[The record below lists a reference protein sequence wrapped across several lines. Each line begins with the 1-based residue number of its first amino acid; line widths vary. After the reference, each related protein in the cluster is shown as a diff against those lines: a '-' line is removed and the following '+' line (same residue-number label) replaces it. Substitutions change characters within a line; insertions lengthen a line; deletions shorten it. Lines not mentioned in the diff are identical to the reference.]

1 MMQNQIQCPKCGEI
15 FQIGENYYNQIVNQ
29 IKDKEIQ
36 KRVQEKEEQFKVEID
51 NALKNAILET
61 EKKFEKD
68 LSNKSIEIA
77 QLKSQLSTN
86 EKDREL
92 AVKNATSTKDK
103 EIYKK
108 EQDINNLNREIENL
122 KKESENNERNIKEKY
137 EGKLKEKDELIAQ
150 YKDFKAR
157 QNVKLLGETLEQHC
171 EIEFNKFRTLGF
183 QNSYFEKDNDIHTG
197 SKGDYIF
204 RELDED
210 KSEIISIMFEMKNE
224 GDLTATKKKN
234 EDFLKKLD
242 KDRTDKKCEYA
253 VLVSM
258 LEMDNEYYNSGIV
271 DMSYKYPKM
280 YVIRPQFF
288 IPLITLLKN
297 AALKSLSYKKALIL
311 QQNENID
318 ITNFENEMNEF
329 KEQFSR
335 NYGLAKDK
343 FEKAI
348 KHIDETI
355 RHLQN
360 VRSELLGS
368 ENQLRLAN
376 EKAEKLSIKKL
387 TKNNPTMM
395 TKFNELKKSD

>member
-1 MMQNQIQCPKCGEI
+1 MQNQIKCPKCGEI
-15 FQIGENYYNQIVNQ
+15 FQIDENSYNQIVIQ
-29 IKDKEIQ
+29 IKDKEFQ
-36 KRVQEKEEQFKVEID
+36 KRLQEKEEQFKAEKD
-51 NALKNAILET
+51 NALRTTILET
-61 EKKFEKD
+61 EKKYEKD
-68 LSNKSIEIA
+68 LSDKSIEIEK
-77 QLKSQLSTN
+77 LKSLLSTN
-86 EKDREL
+86 EKDKEL
-92 AVKNATSTKDK
+92 AIKDATSKKDE

-108 EQDINNLNREIENL
+108 EQDINNLNREIDKL
-122 KKESENNERNIKEKY
+122 KIETENNERNIKEKY
-137 EGKLKEKDELIAQ
+137 EEQLKEKDELIAQ

-157 QNVKLLGETLEQHC
+157 QNVKLLGENLEQHC
-171 EIEFNKFRTLGF
+171 EIEFNKLRTLGF
-183 QNSYFEKDNDIHTG
+183 QNAYFEKDNDTHTG

-204 RELDED
+204 REYDED

-224 GDLTATKKKN
+224 SDTATTKKKN

-242 KDRTDKKCEYA
+242 KDRKDKNCEYA

-271 DMSYKYPKM
+271 DMSYRYPKM

-297 AALKSLSYKKALIL
+297 AALKSLDYKRALVL

-335 NYGLAKDK
+335 NYGIAKNK
-343 FEKAI
+343 FKEAI
-348 KHIDETI
+348 KQIDETI
-355 RHLQN
+355 EHLQK

-376 EKAEKLSIKKL
+376 EKAEKLTIKKL
-387 TKNNPTMM
+387 TKNNPTML
-395 TKFNELKKSD
+395 TKFENLKKPD